1 MRKILANDGL
11 EQSGIDILTQKGF
24 EVITTKVSQDELI
37 NYINENNV
45 EAVLV
50 RSATQVRKDIIDA
63 CTSLKLIG
71 RGGVGMDNI
80 DVSYAREQGLAVV
93 NTPEASTQ
101 SVAELVIAHLFSAT
115 RYLHDANRQMPEV
128 GSTEFAKL
136 KKKYA
141 NAKELQGKTLGI
153 IGLGKIGE
161 AVANLAIGLGMK
173 VLPYNRTQKSGIFEL
188 DLFHLGDVFEIEYNT
203 VTLDEV
209 LEKSDFITIHIPKT
223 SDGKAIIGPD
233 QFKKL
238 KDGVVLINTSR
249 GGLIDEKALLENL
262 NSGKVAF
269 AGLDVFDNEPT
280 PCVDILKHPNISLTP
295 HVGGATVEAQN
306 RIGIE
311 LANKIV
317 EILG

>member
-11 EQSGIDILTQKGF
+11 EQSGIDILTKHGF
-24 EVITTKVSQDELI
+24 DVITTKVPQNEIAD
-37 NYINENNV
+37 YINQHKI
-45 EAVLV
+45 EAILV

-63 CTSLKLIG
+63 CPDLKLIG

-80 DVSYAREQGLAVV
+80 DVAYAREQGIAVV

-101 SVAELVIAHLFSAT
+101 SVAELVIAHLFSIA
-115 RYLHDANRQMPEV
+115 RYLYDANRQMPEK
-128 GSTEFAKL
+128 GHTEFAQL

-141 NAKELQGKTLGI
+141 NAMELQGKTLGI
-153 IGLGKIGE
+153 IGLGKIGQ

-188 DLFHLGDVFEIEYNT
+188 DLFHLGDVFEIEYT
-203 VTLDEV
+203 TLPLDEV
-209 LEKSDFITIHIPKT
+209 LAKSDFITVHTPKT
-223 SDGKAIIGPD
+223 SDGKALIGAEE
-233 QFKKL
+233 FKKL

-249 GGLIDEKALLENL
+249 GGVIDEAALIENL
-262 NSGKVAF
+262 DNGKVAF
-269 AGLDVFDNEPT
+269 AGLDVFENEPT
-280 PCVDILKHPNISLTP
+280 PNPVLLKHPKISLTP

-306 RIGIE
+306 RIGVE
-311 LANKIV
+311 LTTRII